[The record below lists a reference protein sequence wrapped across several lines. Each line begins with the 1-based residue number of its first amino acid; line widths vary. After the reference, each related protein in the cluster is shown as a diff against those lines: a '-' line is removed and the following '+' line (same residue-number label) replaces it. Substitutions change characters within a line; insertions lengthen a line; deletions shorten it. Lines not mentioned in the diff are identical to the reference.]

1 MGAVGQGTPLDDPSN
16 PRAATLLATIV
27 DSNGSGSDTVGR
39 VFAEGSTPPDCSTA
53 SFGTQFSIGAG
64 DLIVTDAPANGPTI
78 AR

>member
-1 MGAVGQGTPLDDPSN
+1 M
-16 PRAATLLATIV
+16 
-27 DSNGSGSDTVGR
+27 DSNGSGSDTVGG